1 VQRRYATVFLM
12 PELPEVE
19 TVVRGLRLVL
29 PGRSIV
35 AVRLGKTDFIDD
47 PAALGEVLPGK
58 RIVRIER
65 IGKFIHL
72 ALAPAAE
79 PALEPP
85 AEPPAEPA
93 AVKSASQSASPES
106 AANSES
112 RINLMVH
119 LGMTGRLSVRDANEP
134 PAPHTHVFFELDDG
148 RELRYT
154 DVRRFGRILLVPEP
168 MMAAFRGQLGTDAL
182 RISVADFRRQL
193 AKRRARI
200 KALLLDQRVFR
211 GLGNIYADESLWQA
225 RIHPAR
231 LAAGLSGAELA
242 RLRQAIGQVLR
253 AAIRHRGSSISNF
266 VDAEGNAGS
275 YQQRHRAYGREGLP
289 CFRCGTLI
297 RRAIVAGRSSFFCP
311 RCQRA
316 PRSKRARSG
325 KVSRH
330 HPGRKTTARKKDNRA
345 RRQIT
350 A

>member
-1 VQRRYATVFLM
+1 M

-72 ALAPAAE
+72 ALAPATE
-79 PALEPP
+79 PAAQAP
-85 AEPPAEPA
+85 AEPGAEPA
-93 AVKSASQSASPES
+93 AVKSATRS
-106 AANSES
+106 AAEERAANPQS
-112 RINLMVH
+112 RTNLLVH
-119 LGMTGRLSVRDANEP
+119 LGMTGRLGVREASEP
-134 PAPHTHVFFELDDG
+134 AAPHTHGFFELDDG

-168 MMAAFRGQLGTDAL
+168 MMAAFRGQLGADAL

-193 AKRRARI
+193 ARRQARI

-231 LAAGLSGAELA
+231 LAAGLSGAELTQ
-242 RLRQAIGQVLR
+242 LRQAIGQVLR

-289 CFRCGTLI
+289 CFRCGTSI

-316 PRSKRARSG
+316 PRAKRARSA
-325 KVSRH
+325 KVPR
-330 HPGRKTTARKKDNRA
+330 RNA
-345 RRQIT
+345 RRKIAARVNKRQPKINRT
-350 A
+350 GNK

>member
-1 VQRRYATVFLM
+1 VRRRYATVFLM

-29 PGRSIV
+29 PGRGIV

-58 RIVRIER
+58 RIARIER

-72 ALAPAAE
+72 TLAPVAE
-79 PALEPP
+79 PALEPG
-85 AEPPAEPA
+85 
-93 AVKSASQSASPES
+93 VKSATRS
-106 AANSES
+106 AAEEIAGRSES

-119 LGMTGRLSVRDANEP
+119 LGMTGRLSVREASEP
-134 PAPHTHVFFELDDG
+134 AAPHTHGFFELDDG

-231 LAAGLSGAELA
+231 LAARLSDAELA
-242 RLRQAIGQVLR
+242 GLRQAIGQVLR

-289 CFRCGTLI
+289 CSRCGTLI

-311 RCQRA
+311 RCQHA
-316 PRSKRARSG
+316 PRAKRARSG
-325 KVSRH
+325 KVRR
-330 HPGRKTTARKKDNRA
+330 PGARRKISERRNNRPPKNNRARRKTTA
-345 RRQIT
+345 
-350 A
+350 